1 MTNYADWVGSKEH
14 REDVISLAPCINM
27 GATMDDKDTAFATGD
42 QVPRLW
48 HWLYF
53 LPFAYLSN
61 IGPDGHPKR
70 GGFLPPVELPR
81 RMFAGA
87 RMTFHDDLVIGQ
99 PATRDGEVL
108 AVKDKSGKT
117 GQLIFV
123 TVKYTIKQG
132 DRLCVEE
139 EQDIVYREPGGA
151 VPAPAVLDAWPEAP
165 AGAWTREITPTPP
178 LLFRFSA
185 LTFNSHRIHYDRP
198 YTMNEENYP
207 GLVVQGPLTATLL
220 MDLVRKNAD
229 RKPKTF
235 TFRGQAPLFDLAPF
249 RLVGMPGADGVD
261 LQAQGPDGKTAM
273 AASVTF

>member
-1 MTNYADWVGSKEH
+1 MANYAEWVGNKEH
-14 REDVISLAPCINM
+14 RDDVISLAPCVNM
-27 GATMDDKDTAFATGD
+27 GATLDDKDTTFKTGD
-42 QVPRLW
+42 KVPRLW

-53 LPFAYLSN
+53 LPFAHLSN

-87 RMTFHDDLVIGQ
+87 RMTFHDDLVIGE
-99 PATRDGEVL
+99 PAARDGEIL
-108 AVKDKSGKT
+108 SVKDKSGSS

-123 TVKYTIKQG
+123 TVKYRITQG
-132 DRLCVEE
+132 GRLCVEE
-139 EQDIVYREPGGA
+139 EQDIVYREPGGP
-151 VPAPAVLDAWPEAP
+151 VPAPKQADGWPEVP
-165 AGAWTREITPTPP
+165 AGAWTRVVTPTPP

-198 YTMNEENYP
+198 YTMGEENYP

-220 MDLVRKNAD
+220 MDLVRKNAG
-229 RKPKTF
+229 RPPRTF

-249 RLVGMPGADGVD
+249 RVVGIPGDAGVE